1 MSKSASAGAFR
12 AAGGKKPSSGAFRAV
27 CAELGA
33 LAANKPY
40 MIALLITSVVSYGY
54 SVVHNSISVDD
65 FTSEIYYPLDGE
77 MVAQGRFTIVLFA
90 NIFRMLKNVPYFCD
104 VLSVVSFGLAAMLM
118 SVFLDRAAGGRLS
131 LGAKIIFSCV
141 LVSYPGINEIF
152 VYGGGNFNVC
162 FGYLMTAAALL
173 LFQYWYDVKKKS
185 ALVWLFVDLFFVV
198 SLYESFAVVF
208 LCGVVALFLLHFY
221 YAPKD
226 AARGKFGR
234 VLVLGLVAIGVLAAA
249 IVAEFLTG
257 KIVLAALDM
266 KASENAATD
275 IAWFDPKSSPAE
287 ALVLLITDFVLYF
300 YVAAPH
306 YLPFLLLEVFLC
318 LDIVLGVAAWIKNK
332 SFTVG
337 ALFFALAILQFA
349 LTLVSGRVA
358 PMRTA
363 QYYAVFIAFLAALV
377 YERLNGWVKADAKK
391 DGKRKSFKENIL
403 RRALPVV
410 SALLAF
416 WLIFVQAYDLNN
428 WLFLDVLRSEEEIA
442 VARAVGDEL
451 QANYD
456 TKNHP
461 VVFVGRYEISDFIT
475 EQCSLPPDDPRKE
488 KAAGWFRSLANRGLP
503 GAGALRQVSENID
516 TYLDAETGRF
526 KFVRSNLGSYLYW
539 ATLAFETPNGELMK
553 FYRYLGYDF
562 HSLDTYELVNAYRLP
577 ATLMPSYPEDGYIAV
592 DEEGVIIVKLGNSA
606 MDYLR
611 DR

>member
-1 MSKSASAGAFR
+1 MSKFVPRSERKKTEGAFR
-12 AAGGKKPSSGAFRAV
+12 SV

-40 MIALLITSVVSYGY
+40 MIALLITSIASYGY
-54 SVVHNSISVDD
+54 SVAHNSISIDD
-65 FTSEIYYPLDGE
+65 FTSDIYYPLDGE

-104 VLSVVSFGLAAMLM
+104 VLSVICFGLAAMLM
-118 SVFLDRAAGGRLS
+118 CVFLDRAAGGKLS
-131 LGAKIIFSCV
+131 LGAKIVFSCV

-173 LFQYWYDVKKKS
+173 LFRHWYDMRKKS
-185 ALVWLFVDLFFVV
+185 SLIWLFVDLFFVI

-208 LCGVVALFLLHFY
+208 LCGVVALFLMHFY

-226 AARGKFGR
+226 ADRGRFGK

-249 IVAEFLTG
+249 IAVEFAAG
-257 KIVLAALDM
+257 KIVLAALDL

-275 IAWFDPKSSPAE
+275 IAWFDPESSPAE
-287 ALVLLITDFVLYF
+287 ALVLLITDFALYF

-306 YLPFLLLEVFLC
+306 YLPLLLLEIFLV
-318 LDIVLGVAAWIKNK
+318 LDLIIGVAAWIKNK
-332 SFTVG
+332 NFTVA

-349 LTLVSGRVA
+349 LTFVSGRVA

-363 QYYAVFIAFLAALV
+363 QYYAVFIAFLSALIF
-377 YERLNGWVKADAKK
+377 ERANVWVKTDAKK
-391 DGKRKSFKENIL
+391 DGKFKKFKENVL
-403 RRALPVV
+403 RRALPAV

-442 VARAVGDEL
+442 TARAIGDEL
-451 QANYD
+451 QKDYD

-475 EQCSLPPDDPRKE
+475 EQCSLPLDDPRKE
-488 KAAGWFRSLANRGLP
+488 NAVSFFRSLANKDLP
-503 GAGALRQVSENID
+503 GAGAFRQVAENVD
-516 TYLDAETGRF
+516 TYLEAETGRF

-553 FYRYLGYDF
+553 LYRYLGYDF
-562 HSLDTYELVNAYRLP
+562 HSVDSYELVNAYRLP
-577 ATLMPSYPEDGYIAV
+577 ATLMPSYPEEGYISM

-606 MDYLR
+606 VDYVR